1 MDDREGYAPEWSDDA
16 LRIMRQRTADDRA
29 RFALGFLPHV
39 ARMVDVGCGPGTIT
53 MGIARAAGPGA
64 AVLGVDREQSQVDV
78 ARDVARHAG
87 LTNTRFEQG
96 SAYDLPLDDRTVDL
110 VLAHAVLEH
119 LGSPRQALAEFR
131 RVLRG
136 HGVLAIASSDWSS
149 AHLDPWNDDVEE
161 ALQGHYL
168 LRRRAGGDP
177 FMGGALPKLV
187 LDAGYVDV
195 EVEPTDRV
203 DMAYDQLARYV
214 GTRIEAA
221 LDTESAVGADG
232 KHDDQLWRAARAA
245 RRWATREGAFTQRW
259 VEVTARAPGPLDAA
273 ASPGTA
279 GRAVPTR
286 GGHDR

>member
-1 MDDREGYAPEWSDDA
+1 LRTLCSNIWAP
-16 LRIMRQRTADDRA
+16 
-29 RFALGFLPHV
+29 
-39 ARMVDVGCGPGTIT
+39 PG
-53 MGIARAAGPGA
+53 
-64 AVLGVDREQSQVDV
+64 
-78 ARDVARHAG
+78 
-87 LTNTRFEQG
+87 
-96 SAYDLPLDDRTVDL
+96 
-110 VLAHAVLEH
+110 
-119 LGSPRQALAEFR
+119 QALAEFR

-177 FMGGALPKLV
+177 LMGGALPKLV

-221 LDTESAVGADG
+221 LSDTESAVGADG

-279 GRAVPTR
+279 GRAVPTS